1 MPHAPLTTTQHA
13 EQKQVILAEL
23 VAARAEYQ
31 RLLGSLSDADWRR
44 RSSNPGWTNGEILF
58 HMALGFFLLPTL
70 LPMIRLLGRLPKG
83 ATRPF
88 AALLN
93 LATGPF
99 NWVNALGPRLG
110 ARLFR
115 RRSLGKTYDWV
126 MRRVLRTVRTV
137 HDDEWQ
143 RGMHYPTN
151 WDALF
156 RDYMTLEHLLR
167 YPIAHMRFHA
177 DQLSVSASHP
187 TAQPAVAPVVR

>member
-1 MPHAPLTTTQHA
+1 MTSTRHQQRTQA
-13 EQKQVILAEL
+13 KSAEL
-23 VAARAEYQ
+23 VAAHAEFHS
-31 RLLGSLSDADWRR
+31 LLDSLSDDDWRR
-44 RSSNPGWTNGEILF
+44 RSHNPGWTNGEILF

-93 LATGPF
+93 LSTRPF

-115 RRSLGKTYDWV
+115 RRSLGKTYDWA
-126 MRRVLRTVRTV
+126 MGRVLRTVRTV
-137 HDDEWQ
+137 HVGEWQ
-143 RGMHYPTN
+143 RGMYYPAN

-156 RDYMTLEHLLR
+156 RDYMTLEDLLR
-167 YPIAHMRFHA
+167 YPITHMRFHA
-177 DQLSVSASHP
+177 DQLSSRHTTEHPSAR
-187 TAQPAVAPVVR
+187 AAVR